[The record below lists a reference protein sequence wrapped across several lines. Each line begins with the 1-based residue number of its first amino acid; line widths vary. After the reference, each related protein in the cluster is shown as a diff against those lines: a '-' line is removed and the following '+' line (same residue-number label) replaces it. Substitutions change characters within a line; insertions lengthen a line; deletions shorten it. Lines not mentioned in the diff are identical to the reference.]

1 MHCPSFGICKT
12 FSAYESRCV
21 CYEDCPSYQDPV
33 CTTNGTTYDNQC
45 WYELKYCRGL
55 EKNSVY
61 HPGSCEGKWK
71 VSIYQEKFLLFH
83 IPSVPQSND
92 PSIHPPR
99 HPYIHQFIQ
108 ASINPSI
115 HPGIYILI
123 NPSIYTFMFPPIFQ
137 SIHQLFEF
145 SSLFKAIL
153 FSFYLNNG
161 ACRHECG
168 LLS

>member
-45 WYELKYCRGL
+45 WYELNYCRGL

-71 VSIYQEKFLLFH
+71 VSINQEKFLLFH
-83 IPSVPQSND
+83 TPSVPQFTD

-108 ASINPSI
+108 ASINPLI
-115 HPGIYILI
+115 HPGIHILI
-123 NPSIYTFMFPPIFQ
+123 NPSIYTSMYPPIFQ

-153 FSFYLNNG
+153 FSF
-161 ACRHECG
+161 
-168 LLS
+168 

>member
-1 MHCPSFGICKT
+1 MLFEFGKRPFYHYILTDLNPCLGVHCPSFGICKT

-45 WYELKYCRGL
+45 WYELNYCRGL

-71 VSIYQEKFLLFH
+71 VSINQEKFLLFH
-83 IPSVPQSND
+83 IPSVPQSTDPSIDPSTDPSTD

-115 HPGIYILI
+115 HQSI
-123 NPSIYTFMFPPIFQ
+123 NPS
-137 SIHQLFEF
+137 
-145 SSLFKAIL
+145 
-153 FSFYLNNG
+153 
-161 ACRHECG
+161 RH
-168 LLS
+168 SYIN

>member
-1 MHCPSFGICKT
+1 MNLAVFVTKT
-12 FSAYESRCV
+12 VPRIKILCAPQME
-21 CYEDCPSYQDPV
+21 QLT
-33 CTTNGTTYDNQC
+33 TTNAGMSWTTAEDWKKILFIIQ
-45 WYELKYCRGL
+45 EAA
-55 EKNSVY
+55 
-61 HPGSCEGKWK
+61 K
-71 VSIYQEKFLLFH
+71 VSERSQLTRRNSFYSTFRPFLSPPIH
-83 IPSVPQSND
+83 PSIHPPIH

-115 HPGIYILI
+115 HPGIHILI
-123 NPSIYTFMFPPIFQ
+123 NPSIYTFMYPPIFQ

>member
-1 MHCPSFGICKT
+1 MNLAVFVMKT
-12 FSAYESRCV
+12 VPRIKILCAPQMERLT
-21 CYEDCPSYQDPV
+21 
-33 CTTNGTTYDNQC
+33 TTNAGMSWTTAEDWKKILFIIQ
-45 WYELKYCRGL
+45 EAA
-55 EKNSVY
+55 
-61 HPGSCEGKWK
+61 K
-71 VSIYQEKFLLFH
+71 VSERFQLTRRNSFYSTFRPFLSPPIHPSIY
-83 IPSVPQSND
+83 PSIH

-115 HPGIYILI
+115 HPGIHILI
-123 NPSIYTFMFPPIFQ
+123 NPSIYTFMYPPIFQ